1 MARVVL
7 LDSSFIIALFH
18 SEDQHHHVAKELEK
32 NGARFIAST
41 LSITEV
47 MPRAIKNSIAPLIS
61 GALDLLVD
69 EFVDI
74 TGEVAH
80 LAAEFRAHKGLKT
93 PDSIIAATAQIHKAE
108 LWTFDAKLAKATPG
122 ARCLA

>member
-1 MARVVL
+1 LARLVL
-7 LDSSFIIALFH
+7 LDSSVFIALFH
-18 SEDQHHHVAKELEK
+18 PEDKHHQVAKELEK
-32 NGARFIAST
+32 NGVRFIAST

-74 TGEVAH
+74 TSEVAH

-93 PDSIIAATAQIHKAE
+93 PDAIIAATAQIHKAE
-108 LWTFDAKLAKATPG
+108 LWTFDAKLAKVTPG
-122 ARCLA
+122 ARWLA